1 MRVKH
6 KRGIKREG
14 SVYRFPGDSKR
25 VVPRIMLDPSR
36 NMRDHVPGLFC
47 AISCHAEIVLAR
59 ISIGQPMFI
68 EPTGE
73 MTLIARRVGVSRLD
87 YENVEQIRPVQK
99 RRTNHGIFN
108 RSS

>member
-6 KRGIKREG
+6 KRGIKREKI
-14 SVYRFPGDSKR
+14 PGDSKR
-25 VVPRIMLDPSR
+25 VVPRIMSDPSR

-47 AISCHAEIVLAR
+47 AMNYRSV
-59 ISIGQPMFI
+59 PFK
-68 EPTGE
+68 
-73 MTLIARRVGVSRLD
+73 
-87 YENVEQIRPVQK
+87 K